1 MRALV
6 LALLAVLIPLTAQ
19 DAPSAPAAAVPAHA
33 NAPTS
38 GVAWAFDDPVL
49 LAEGRNESEVSQ
61 SARAGKELDRSAAL
75 DAALQKAKAEGKAL
89 LWYCPRIT
97 AGLSGRQM
105 YRPAILD
112 GYAMLTFFTDPE
124 CVALVNRRTVAV
136 RMTCDAALGK
146 RFGITGPERVEP
158 MLAVL
163 TPDGAV
169 VSMKDGFRTFSTIW
183 FERFMDAALEKAGV
197 GPSAATQALAG
208 ATEPEK
214 REEYASAL
222 IADGL
227 AKAALDAL
235 GTLDAAESAPR
246 RTLRAAALRRS
257 GAESKALEVLAG
269 LEDKGT
275 SVALERAR
283 NLVRLGNFDE
293 ALSAL
298 QSVRRGRDAVEAHWL
313 RGMAH
318 FLLKNDLLAQHEWRE
333 AAASRTPSPFAA
345 RASACVMTGRDLTP
359 IGPLPHG
366 FEDPVAAHA
375 EQPLNATG
383 TSRPVAATAT
393 REVATRGLDHL
404 LQLQRESGGWTDSR
418 YAYWPTPD
426 LTPNAW
432 MAATALSLAAL
443 QEWRELAPERV
454 DAAIAAGERYLFD
467 ERKMNRG
474 SNEEIYADAYRLLYL
489 TRKLQHGDK
498 GQQDSA
504 TLARMK
510 ECAGHLQRTQ
520 TTGKVKGFW
529 AHEYPNPFSTGAVMD
544 ILLMARDAGLPIAP
558 SLFDDGA
565 EALLSVRSPG
575 GSYAYGAGRSAKD
588 SDESMKNSMGRSPI
602 CESVLL
608 RSGHAQGS
616 AEKVAASLANFW
628 KYQPR
633 LDRVRRCDFHTDG
646 ELAGFFFWH
655 TLYHVSNAVTHLRGE
670 TASAERAKLL
680 EYLVTLQE
688 IDGSFLDSHEMGK
701 AVGTAYGLLT
711 LANLMNPAR

>member
-6 LALLAVLIPLTAQ
+6 LAFFAALIQLPAQ
-19 DAPSAPAAAVPAHA
+19 DVDATTAAAAAPSSTAS
-33 NAPTS
+33 S
-38 GVAWAFDDPVL
+38 GVAWSFDDPVL
-49 LAEGRNESEVSQ
+49 LAEGRNEAEVSQ
-61 SARAGKELDRSAAL
+61 SAKAGRELDRGAAL
-75 DAALQKAKAEGKAL
+75 DAALAKAKAEGKAV

-124 CVALVNRRTVAV
+124 CVAMVNRRTVAV

-163 TPDGAV
+163 TPDGTV
-169 VSMKDGFRTFSTIW
+169 VAMKDGFRTFSTVW
-183 FERFMDAALEKAGV
+183 FESFMNAALEKAGV
-197 GPSAATQALAG
+197 GPAAATQALAG
-208 ATEPEK
+208 DAAK
-214 REEYASAL
+214 RDDHARAL
-222 IADGL
+222 LEDGL
-227 AKAALDAL
+227 AASALDAL
-235 GTLDAAESAPR
+235 GPMDAAEPAGQ
-246 RTLRAAALRRS
+246 RTLRAAALRRT
-257 GAESKALEVLAG
+257 GAESKALEILAG

-283 NLVRLGNFDE
+283 SLVRLGRFDE
-293 ALSAL
+293 ALAAL
-298 QSVRRGRDAVEAHWL
+298 GTVRRGRDAVEAHWL

-318 FLLKNDLLAQHEWRE
+318 FMLKNDVLAQHEWRE
-333 AAASRTPSPFAA
+333 AAANRTPSPFAA

-359 IGPLPHG
+359 LGPLPHG

-375 EQPLNATG
+375 EQPANATG
-383 TSRPVAATAT
+383 TSHPVAATAA
-393 REVATRGLDHL
+393 RDIATRGLDHL

-432 MAATALSLAAL
+432 MAATALSLTAL
-443 QEWRELAPERV
+443 QEWRDLAPERV

-489 TRKLQHGDK
+489 TRKLQRGDK
-498 GQQDSA
+498 SRQDST

-510 ECAGHLQRTQ
+510 ESAAHLQRTQ

-544 ILLMARDAGLPIAP
+544 ILLMARDAGLPVAP
-558 SLFDDGA
+558 SLFEDGA
-565 EALLSVRSPG
+565 QALLSVRSPG
-575 GSYAYGAGRSAKD
+575 GSYAYGAGRASKD
-588 SDESMKNSMGRSPI
+588 SEEAMKNSMGRSPI

-608 RSGHAQGS
+608 RSGHASGS
-616 AEKVAASLANFW
+616 AENVAAALANFW

-670 TASAERAKLL
+670 AASTERAKLL
-680 EYLVTLQE
+680 DYVATLQE
-688 IDGSFLDSHEMGK
+688 LDGSFLDSHEMGK